1 MSESDTGH
9 GGKLIRL
16 TVVLNAG
23 ISNRTRDEMHYTG
36 SGETKKI
43 SDGRYE
49 RIKTS
54 NHNRVRRC
62 LHHQNSGNTAI
73 ETHQILSS

>member
-36 SGETKKI
+36 SGETKKYLMGGMNESKRQTI
-43 SDGRYE
+43 TE
-49 RIKTS
+49 
-54 NHNRVRRC
+54 
-62 LHHQNSGNTAI
+62 
-73 ETHQILSS
+73 